1 MSGPQL
7 ALVASSAAFML
18 TSGAMGV
25 RLLWLS
31 RTTGGLPERLIGAA
45 FVIMTWLALPIMAAS
60 GMGRVQVIDVRMGLL
75 ITATAFLWVGF
86 TCMVSFTRETFRPQ
100 QWWAGMLSTLISS
113 CMAGACCG
121 LIAALLTSPGEMTTF
136 QAGKLW
142 TGLLR
147 VPMLSA
153 FAWAAFE
160 GFQQYGMARKRA
172 RLGLGNPI
180 VRNRFLLWGLV
191 GLSQVFVHT
200 TSLVLHSRDIPMLG
214 APLGIFVVAS
224 GSALG
229 SVMMFLLFLPP
240 GSYVRF
246 VERRAAQGG
255 S

>member
-1 MSGPQL
+1 MPGSQL
-7 ALVASSAAFML
+7 VLVTSSAAFML
-18 TSGAMGV
+18 TSGAMGL

-45 FVIMTWLALPIMAAS
+45 FVIMTWFALPIMAAS
-60 GMGRVQVIDVRMGLL
+60 GMGRVQVSEIRMGLL
-75 ITATAFLWVGF
+75 VASTAFLWIGF

-100 QWWAGMLSTLISS
+100 QWWAGMFTMLISS

-121 LIAALLTSPGEMTTF
+121 LIATLHTSPGEMSTF

-153 FAWAAFE
+153 FAWGAFE

-200 TSLVLHSRDIPMLG
+200 TSLFLHIRDIPMLG

-224 GSALG
+224 GSLLG
-229 SVMMFLLFLPP
+229 SVMMLLLFLPP
-240 GSYVRF
+240 ASYVRF
-246 VERRAAQGG
+246 VERRAGAGG